1 MKKRLLIVGFLLFLF
16 VLAVLVFCLSGRLEK
31 GSEAVVQ
38 GVVIDQAM
46 GKVREEDFRARSY
59 ISLEKEDGTVEL
71 FWFSRALERRDR
83 LSALLNDGRGV
94 QDAKLGDTVAIKTAI
109 EAATGLRVVTGF
121 LE

>member
-38 GVVIDQAM
+38 GVVIDRAM
-46 GKVREEDFRARSY
+46 GKVREEDFRSRSY

-71 FWFSRALERRDR
+71 FWLSRSLARQDTT
-83 LSALLNDGRGV
+83 GV
-94 QDAKLGDTVAIKTAI
+94 SLGDYVTAETAI
-109 EAATGLRVVTGF
+109 ESATGLRVVTGF